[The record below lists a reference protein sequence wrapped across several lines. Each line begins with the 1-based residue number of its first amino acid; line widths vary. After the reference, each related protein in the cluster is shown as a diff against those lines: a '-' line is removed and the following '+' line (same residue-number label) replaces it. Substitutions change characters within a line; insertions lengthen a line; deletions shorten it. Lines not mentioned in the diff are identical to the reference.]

1 LTRERIGGSIAGDD
15 RERTLTMPQSQLY
28 ERDFYAWANEQAALL
43 RAGRLAQADIE
54 NIAEEI
60 ESMGR
65 TEKRELASRLTV
77 LLLHLLKW
85 RFQPKGRCSSW
96 QASIRIQR
104 RDLVVHMKDNPSLE
118 ARLSESIVQ
127 AFGNAVIEAAVETKL
142 PDEAFPTACPWSFD
156 QMMDADF
163 WPD

>member
-1 LTRERIGGSIAGDD
+1 
-15 RERTLTMPQSQLY
+15 MPQSQHY

-43 RAGRLAQADIE
+43 RAGKLSQADIG

-65 TEKRELASRLTV
+65 TEKRELVSRLRV
-77 LLLHLLKW
+77 LLVHLLKW
-85 RFQPKGRCSSW
+85 RFQPKGRGSSW
-96 QASIRIQR
+96 KASIRVQR
-104 RDLVVHMKDNPSLE
+104 LDLGEHLKDNPSLKAKLPE
-118 ARLSESIVQ
+118 AIGT
-127 AFGNAVIEAAVETKL
+127 AFEGAVIEAAEETGL